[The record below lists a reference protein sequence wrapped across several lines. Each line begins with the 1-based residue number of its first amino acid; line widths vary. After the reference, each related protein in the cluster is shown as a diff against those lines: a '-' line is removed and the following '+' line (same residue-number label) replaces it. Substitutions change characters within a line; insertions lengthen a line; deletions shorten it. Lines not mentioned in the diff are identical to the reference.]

1 MKTYLTLKPETE
13 AVFEL
18 VDRKSRFIAAL
29 RHVETEAEAEGFV
42 DEVRALHH
50 DARHHVPA
58 WVLASGK
65 ERASDDGEPQRTS
78 GLPSLDALRGAG
90 LADVCAVTTRYFG
103 GTLLGPGGLVRAY
116 GGTVAGAVEEARSQ
130 GIVVEMRPVTR
141 VACCIPYAWYD
152 QVRRMARD
160 AGGKVVGQ
168 IFTDEVQLTCDFRA
182 GEEEAFRAK
191 VTELASGRDLCVV
204 HGPRFAEF

>member
-1 MKTYLTLKPETE
+1 MKTYLTLKPGTE

-18 VDRKSRFIAAL
+18 QDRKSRFIAAL
-29 RHVETEAEAEGFV
+29 RHVGGEAEAEAFV

-58 WVLASGK
+58 WVLSSGK

-78 GLPSLDALRGAG
+78 ALPSLDVLRGAG
-90 LADVCAVTTRYFG
+90 LADVCVVTTRYFG

-116 GGTVAGAVEEARSQ
+116 GGAVAGAVEEARARRL
-130 GIVVEMRPVTR
+130 VVEMRPVTR
-141 VACCIPYAWYD
+141 VVCCIPYAWYD
-152 QVRRMARD
+152 QVRRMAED

-168 IFTDEVQLTCDFRA
+168 IFTDEVQLTCDFRT
-182 GEEEAFRAK
+182 GEEEAFRHR
-191 VTELASGRDLCVV
+191 VTELASGEDPCVV
-204 HGPRFAEF
+204 HEPRFAEF